1 MIASKV
7 NLPNQDNSG
16 IFAPKITKSSILS
29 AILNTNDNK
38 ESYII
43 TTNFKNIYNMEIGT
57 NEISLYDS
65 DNIFDQIISGVDLV
79 LKRFPEIEYII
90 DLFCSSV
97 VYGSY
102 SSNIKLDIL
111 ASNKKIKD
119 VVETKN
125 FTPLE
130 EFKLKEFKREYDD
143 RLKDYIYS
151 LFNKNSIVQ
160 NLFYIT
166 NSLYKYGLAFV
177 YFSPDYEKVDF
188 LSLKD
193 VKVKYKS
200 SKEDNVEEIISKGDE
215 VYNNFE
221 FYNLQ
226 NKRLN
231 PDRLYILSNKGALG
245 KSLIKD
251 TIHYFKILDMLET
264 SLILE
269 RISKSTTM
277 HVQKVLIN
285 PETDDDSENL
295 GLLALY
301 KNLISSKSIISIAST
316 GEYTVDLSKNL
327 LDNHIVIPVFDK
339 DSVQIET
346 IKSEFKPI
354 ILDIEYYQDKI
365 YYALGIPL
373 HYRSDI
379 KDAKAVP
386 TAALQIHD
394 NAYSLKV
401 KRYQTIL
408 EEMIKY
414 QVGKVLEV
422 NNYTPEYINV
432 DLPEFIPITSKQETD
447 LTKLDKILTSLEV
460 LSNNIG
466 IPLKK
471 EFILN
476 LVFPEY
482 SQEDIVDISVL
493 EEASK
498 SEVNVA
504 SFEDNT
510 LSENNNQE
518 ENIIQNENTP
528 NTIDELLNNL
538 KESLLFKNTDIK
550 TKYKNLYMSKIKL
563 DIKL

>member
-43 TTNFKNIYNMEIGT
+43 TTNFKNIYNMEVGT
-57 NEISLYDS
+57 SLYDS

-90 DLFCSSV
+90 DLFSSSV

-102 SSNIKLDIL
+102 TSNIKLDIL

-119 VVETKN
+119 VVETKDL
-125 FTPLE
+125 TPLE

-177 YFSPDYEKVDF
+177 YFSPDYEKADF

-200 SKEDNVEEIISKGDE
+200 SKENNVEEIISKGNE

-226 NKRLN
+226 GKKLN

-401 KRYQTIL
+401 KRYQMIL
-408 EEMIKY
+408 KEMIKY
-414 QVGKVLEV
+414 QVEKVLEV

-432 DLPEFIPITSKQETD
+432 HLPEFIPITSKQETD

-482 SQEDIVDISVL
+482 SQEDIVDMSVL

-510 LSENNNQE
+510 PDKNNNQE

-550 TKYKNLYMSKIKL
+550 TKYRNLYTSKIKL

>member
-1 MIASKV
+1 MIESKV

-16 IFAPKITKSSILS
+16 IFTPKITKSSILS

-43 TTNFKNIYNMEIGT
+43 TTSFKNIYNMEVGT

-90 DLFCSSV
+90 DLFSSSV

-102 SSNIKLDIL
+102 TSNIKLDIL

-119 VVETKN
+119 VVEMKDL
-125 FTPLE
+125 TPLE

-160 NLFYIT
+160 SLFYIT

-177 YFSPDYEKVDF
+177 YFSPDYEKADF

-200 SKEDNVEEIISKGDE
+200 KEDNVEEIISKGNE

-226 NKRLN
+226 GKRLN
-231 PDRLYILSNKGALG
+231 PDRLYILSTKGALG

-354 ILDIEYYQDKI
+354 VSDLEYYWDKI
-365 YYALGIPL
+365 YYSLGIPL
-373 HYRSDI
+373 HYSI

-401 KRYQTIL
+401 KRYQML
-408 EEMIKY
+408 LKEMIKY
-414 QVGKVLEV
+414 QVEKILEV

-432 DLPEFIPITSKQETD
+432 HLPEFIPITSKQETD

-482 SQEDIVDISVL
+482 SQEDIVDMSVL
-493 EEASK
+493 EEVSK

-504 SFEDNT
+504 SSEDNT
-510 LSENNNQE
+510 PDENNNQE

-550 TKYKNLYMSKIKL
+550 MKYRNLYTSKIKL

>member
-1 MIASKV
+1 MITSKV
-7 NLPNQDNSG
+7 NLPNQDNFG
-16 IFAPKITKSSILS
+16 TFTPKITKSSILS

-43 TTNFKNIYNMEIGT
+43 TTNFKNIYNMEVGT
-57 NEISLYDS
+57 NEISLYNS

-90 DLFCSSV
+90 DLFSSSV

-102 SSNIKLDIL
+102 TSNIKLDIL

-119 VVETKN
+119 VIETKDL
-125 FTPLE
+125 TPLE

-151 LFNKNSIVQ
+151 IFNKNSIVQ

-177 YFSPDYEKVDF
+177 YFSPDYEKADF

-200 SKEDNVEEIISKGDE
+200 SKEDNVEEIISKGNE

-226 NKRLN
+226 GKRLN
-231 PDRLYILSNKGALG
+231 LDRLYILSNKGALG

-401 KRYQTIL
+401 KRYQMIL
-408 EEMIKY
+408 KEMIKY
-414 QVGKVLEV
+414 QVEKILEV

-432 DLPEFIPITSKQETD
+432 HLPEFIPITSKQETD

-482 SQEDIVDISVL
+482 SQEDIVDMSVL

-498 SEVNVA
+498 SEVNVT
-504 SFEDNT
+504 SFED
-510 LSENNNQE
+510 NNQE
-518 ENIIQNENTP
+518 ENITQNENTP

-550 TKYKNLYMSKIKL
+550 TKYRNLYTSKIKL